1 MKNDLVAI
9 YNTLKTL
16 KMPPTPENTK
26 HMAGVYVKLE
36 ELISV
41 EVERER
47 KAKEKNVEK
56 DGTQEVLIP

>member
-26 HMAGVYVKLE
+26 HMAGIYVKLE
-36 ELISV
+36 ELINV

-47 KAKEKNVEK
+47 KTKENNVEK